1 MMSSI
6 MHRTNDINKYCRC
19 SANEKVLYT
28 KQSTSGNDPSISSK
42 MRFSQY
48 VNLVS
53 SKTCHKR
60 LYKGVVS

>member
-1 MMSSI
+1 
-6 MHRTNDINKYCRC
+6 MHRTNDIDKYCRC
-19 SANEKVLYT
+19 AANQKAEYAKV
-28 KQSTSGNDPSISSK
+28 KTSGNDPSISSK

-60 LYKGVVS
+60 FNKGVIS